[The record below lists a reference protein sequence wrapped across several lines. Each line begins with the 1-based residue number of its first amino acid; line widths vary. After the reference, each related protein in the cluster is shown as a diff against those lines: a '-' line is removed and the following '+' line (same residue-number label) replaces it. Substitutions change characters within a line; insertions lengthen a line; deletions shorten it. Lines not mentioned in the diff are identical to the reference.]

1 MNDFTARTAMLE
13 ILLRVE
19 KDKGFSHLLI
29 DHQLRS
35 GNVNVK
41 DEALLTEVVY
51 GTLQRK
57 YTLDYYLDGFVDAR
71 KKVAP
76 WVRMLLRMSVYQM
89 VFLDRIPD
97 HAIIHEAVEIAK
109 ARGHKG
115 TASFVNGVLR
125 NVQRKGLQDPAE
137 ITDQAKRLSV
147 ITSHPMWLVKRWIS
161 FYGYET
167 TEAMCQANLQQKD
180 QSIRIQPLRISREE
194 AMKQLQEQRFDVRP
208 SKFSAQGIIF
218 DKGNILRSNLFKE
231 GMVTVQDQT
240 SMLAAEM
247 LDPESGMHILDACS
261 APGGKTTHIA
271 EKMDNK
277 GKIHAYDLHRKKV
290 KLVEQKAV
298 ELGLTIIEAKTGDAR
313 NLREEHEDETFDRIL
328 IDAPCSGL
336 GVIRGKPEIKYDK
349 QEADVERLAQIQLD
363 ILHSVA
369 PLLKKGGKLLYST
382 CTVDMEE
389 NEETVKQF
397 LQRNPACELDPDF
410 HDDLPEEIRAAQ
422 PPGTYGLQ
430 IFPQTFGTDGFF
442 LTRMIRK
449 NE

>member
-1 MNDFTARTAMLE
+1 MSDFTARNAMLD

-35 GNVNVK
+35 GKVNVK

-57 YTLDYYLDGFVDAR
+57 YTLDYYLERFVDA
-71 KKVAP
+71 KKKIAP

-109 ARGHKG
+109 EHGHKG

-125 NVQRKGLQDPAE
+125 NVQRKGVADPSE

-147 ITSHPMWLVKRWIS
+147 MTSHPMWLVKRWIS

-167 TEAMCQANLQQKD
+167 TEAMCQANLQHKN
-180 QSIRIQPLRISREE
+180 QSIRIQPLRINREE
-194 AMKQLQEQRFDVRP
+194 AMKQLQEQQFDIRP
-208 SKFSAQGIIF
+208 SKFSAQGIII
-218 DKGNILRSNLFKE
+218 DKGNILKSNLFKE

-247 LDPESGMHILDACS
+247 LDPETGMQILDACS

-271 EKMDNK
+271 EKMKNK

-290 KLVEQKAV
+290 KLVEQKAA
-298 ELGLTIIEAKTGDAR
+298 ELNLTIIEAKPGDAR

-349 QEADVERLAQIQLD
+349 QEEDVERLAQIQLD
-363 ILHSVA
+363 IIRSVA

-382 CTVDMEE
+382 CTVDMKE
-389 NEETVKQF
+389 NEDTVKQF
-397 LQRNPACELDPDF
+397 LEGSPAYELDPDF
-410 HDDLPEEIRAAQ
+410 RANLPEEIRDAQ
-422 PPGTYGLQ
+422 PSGRYGLQ

-449 NE
+449 K